1 MDKAGVVYG
10 RFQIPHLKHIEY
22 ILAAKMRC
30 QKLYIG
36 ITFPDDLYV
45 SDEEGPNYRVKRNAN
60 PLTYIERYE
69 MIRDSLLEFKVPR
82 EAFEII
88 PFPIDRPNYLAQY
101 VPKDAVCYVGICDE
115 WTAKNERMF
124 QHFGIKTEVLW
135 RREAQD
141 KGVTGSII
149 RQKIQNKEDWRLL
162 VPKAVYKYMIEN
174 EYGKIV
180 NMSSVYIE
188 YFNDLMN

>member
-1 MDKAGVVYG
+1 MEKTGIVYG
-10 RFQIPHLKHIEY
+10 RFQVLHLKHIEY

-36 ITFPDDLYV
+36 IAFPDDLYV
-45 SDEEGPNYRVKRNAN
+45 SDEEGSSYRVKRSAN

-69 MIRDSLLEFKVPR
+69 MIRDSLLEFNVQR

-101 VPKDAVCYVGICDE
+101 VPKEAVCYMSICDD
-115 WTAKNERMF
+115 WTAKNERMLRRL
-124 QHFGIKTEVLW
+124 GIRTEVLW
-135 RREAQD
+135 RREAGD

-149 RQKIQNKEDWRLL
+149 RQKIKEREEWKSL
-162 VPKAVYKYMIEN
+162 VPRAVYKYMIEN
-174 EYGKIV
+174 EIDERIRKMG
-180 NMSSVYIE
+180 E
-188 YFNDLMN
+188 R

>member
-1 MDKAGVVYG
+1 MGKTGVVYG

-45 SDEEGPNYRVKRNAN
+45 SDEEGPNYRGKRTAN

-82 EAFEII
+82 ESFEII
-88 PFPIDRPNYLAQY
+88 PFPIDRPNYLMQY
-101 VPKDAVCYVGICDE
+101 VPKDAVCYMSICDD

-124 QHFGIKTEVLW
+124 QRMGLKTEVLW
-135 RREAQD
+135 RREEQE
-141 KGVTGSII
+141 KGVTGSIV
-149 RQKIQNKEDWRLL
+149 RQKIKDREEWKHL
-162 VPKAVYKYMIEN
+162 VPKSVYKYMIDHEID
-174 EYGKIV
+174 ERIRMMK
-180 NMSSVYIE
+180 E
-188 YFNDLMN
+188 R

>member
-1 MDKAGVVYG
+1 MEKTGIVYG
-10 RFQIPHLKHIEY
+10 RFQILHLKHMEY

-36 ITFPDDLYV
+36 IAFPDDLYV
-45 SDEEGPNYRVKRNAN
+45 SDEESSNYRVKRSAN

-82 EAFEII
+82 EAFEIV

-101 VPKDAVCYVGICDE
+101 IPKEAVCYMSVCDD
-115 WTAKNERMF
+115 WTAKNERML

-135 RREAQD
+135 RRDVQD

-149 RQKIQNKEDWRLL
+149 RQKIKEREEWRAL
-162 VPKAVYKYMIEN
+162 VPKAVYKYITEN
-174 EYGKIV
+174 GIDERIREMQRG
-180 NMSSVYIE
+180 
-188 YFNDLMN
+188 